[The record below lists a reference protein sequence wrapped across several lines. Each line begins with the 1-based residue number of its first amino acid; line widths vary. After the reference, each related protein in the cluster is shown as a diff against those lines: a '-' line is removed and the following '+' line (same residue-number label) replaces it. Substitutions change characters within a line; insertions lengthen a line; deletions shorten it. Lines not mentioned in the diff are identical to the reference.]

1 MNKQL
6 QQQQNLREL
15 ARLTFLNLMSVNG
28 VMAKTIIRNYKLKNT
43 SYFVRS
49 KQKQEREKMSECNKC
64 GITDH
69 EITPKQ
75 IKEYLG
81 EKPDNNILDQQTDKM
96 FFFVNE
102 DIVCRMCD
110 LK

>member
-1 MNKQL
+1 
-6 QQQQNLREL
+6 
-15 ARLTFLNLMSVNG
+15 MSANG
-28 VMAKTIIRNYKLKNT
+28 VMAKTIIRNY
-43 SYFVRS
+43 